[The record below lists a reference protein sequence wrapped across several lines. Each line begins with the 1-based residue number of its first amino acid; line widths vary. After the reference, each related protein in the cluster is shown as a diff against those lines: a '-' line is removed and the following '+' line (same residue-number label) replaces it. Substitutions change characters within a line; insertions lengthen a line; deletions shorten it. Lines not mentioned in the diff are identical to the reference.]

1 MVAVEA
7 AVVVVAEDLEVDEAV
22 EASETAIVVVDEAA
36 AVEVLA
42 AVAVMEVNK
51 QISQAVLEIG
61 NVPFLIAATQT
72 SPGGMNVTNVK
83 HPNPLGLEAATM
95 EADPAGEDL
104 EVAEE
109 AAVSVEATVIVVVAV
124 ALEAEEEDS
133 AAAGVVTE
141 AVEDSAVGAVDL
153 CVAEEAVVTVIAL
166 IKQNHATIPP
176 PFTVFL
182 RSGYLSRFHSYVE
195 PPKFTLMNYRY
206 YDPL

>member
-7 AVVVVAEDLEVDEAV
+7 AVVVVAEDLEVAEEAAVSV
-22 EASETAIVVVDEAA
+22 EVTAMVAVDEEA

-51 QISQAVLEIG
+51 LISQAVLEIG
-61 NVPFLIAATQT
+61 NVPYLTAATQT

-83 HPNPLGLEAATM
+83 RPNPLGPEEATM
-95 EADPAGEDL
+95 VADPAGEDL

-141 AVEDSAVGAVDL
+141 AVEVLAAGAAVL
-153 CVAEEAVVTVIAL
+153 CEEAEAVVTGIVL

-182 RSGYLSRFHSYVE
+182 RSGYLSRFHLRRTPQIYPNELS
-195 PPKFTLMNYRY
+195 L
-206 YDPL
+206 L

>member
-7 AVVVVAEDLEVDEAV
+7 AAVVEVAEDLEVDEVV

-42 AVAVMEVNK
+42 AVAVMEVNR

-61 NVPFLIAATQT
+61 NVPYSTAATQT
-72 SPGGMNVTNVK
+72 SPGGTNVTNVK
-83 HPNPLGLEAATM
+83 RPNPLGPEEATM
-95 EADPAGEDL
+95 VADPAGEDL

-109 AAVSVEATVIVVVAV
+109 EAVSVEATVIVVVAV
-124 ALEAEEEDS
+124 ALEVAEEEAS

-141 AVEDSAVGAVDL
+141 AVEVLAAGAAVL
-153 CVAEEAVVTVIAL
+153 CEEAEAVVTGIVL

-182 RSGYLSRFHSYVE
+182 RSGYLSRFHLRRTPQIYPNELS
-195 PPKFTLMNYRY
+195 L
-206 YDPL
+206 L

>member
-7 AVVVVAEDLEVDEAV
+7 AAVVEVAEDLEVDEVV

-61 NVPFLIAATQT
+61 NVPYSTAATQT
-72 SPGGMNVTNVK
+72 SPGGTNVTNVK
-83 HPNPLGLEAATM
+83 RPNPLGPEEATM
-95 EADPAGEDL
+95 VADPAGEDL

-109 AAVSVEATVIVVVAV
+109 EAVSVEATVIVVVAV
-124 ALEAEEEDS
+124 ALEVAEEEAS

-141 AVEDSAVGAVDL
+141 AVEVLAAGAAVL
-153 CVAEEAVVTVIAL
+153 CEEAEAVVTGIVL

-182 RSGYLSRFHSYVE
+182 RSGYLSRFHLRRTPQIYPNELS
-195 PPKFTLMNYRY
+195 L
-206 YDPL
+206 L